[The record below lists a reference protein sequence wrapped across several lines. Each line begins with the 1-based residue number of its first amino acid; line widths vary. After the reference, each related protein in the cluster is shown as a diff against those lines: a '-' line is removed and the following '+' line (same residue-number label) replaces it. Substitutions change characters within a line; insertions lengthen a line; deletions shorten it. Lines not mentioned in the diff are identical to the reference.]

1 MGKLFFT
8 ADTHYCHPLMAKL
21 RGFGEDEEAVCK
33 MNEKL
38 VRGHNERV
46 RADDQVFVLGD
57 FLVHGY
63 KPGPGKRRAAT
74 EFIDKLHGN
83 LIFIRGNHDTQ
94 NGVPAY
100 IESAQIVYGGH
111 IINMTHRPEDY
122 AQAFPLNLV
131 GHVHSAWKVRGM
143 IDGTTLVNVGVDQWD
158 FHPINIQEINKAI
171 RNGL

>member
-8 ADTHYCHPLMAKL
+8 ADQHFNHPLLARL
-21 RGFGEDEEAVCK
+21 RGFEETPEGIVK
-33 MNEKL
+33 MNDMMIK
-38 VRGHNERV
+38 RHNERV
-46 RADDQVFVLGD
+46 RDKDTVFSIGD

-63 KPGPGKRRAAT
+63 KPKERKNVNDFLEQLR
-74 EFIDKLHGN
+74 GN
-83 LIFIRGNHDTQ
+83 IILLKGNHDQ
-94 NGVPAY
+94 NNGVPAY

-111 IINMTHRPEDY
+111 TINMTHRPEDY